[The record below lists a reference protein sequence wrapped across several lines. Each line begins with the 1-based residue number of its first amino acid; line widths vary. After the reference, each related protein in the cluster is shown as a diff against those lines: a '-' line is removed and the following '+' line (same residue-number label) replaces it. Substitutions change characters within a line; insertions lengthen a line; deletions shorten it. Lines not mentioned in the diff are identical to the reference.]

1 MFGRIGPE
9 FQCLKK
15 KKQNSNNWKV
25 QVGILMFRRITSEFN
40 SHRWKDKVR
49 ILMFV
54 RIRSQFECLEG

>member
-1 MFGRIGPE
+1 MFE
-9 FQCLKK
+9 K